1 MNLIMAHARDF
12 RILSV
17 SGIVLPAVLLCGID
31 TGFAQG
37 VTEIPF
43 FNAPPGTA
51 ALGGG
56 LRLGQD
62 VYRATDNDEQ
72 RRYDL
77 VPLYLYNGEWFF
89 ARGTMGG
96 LHFVNSGNFEL
107 NLVARYDF
115 RKLDPDRNAYY
126 AGIDERKQ
134 TVEGGL
140 ELRMKG
146 GWGQVDVSLLTDL
159 LDRHGGQTA
168 DVIYQYNFNRGRLA
182 FSPFVGWSW
191 QDDSVT
197 GYYYGVSSAEAAPD
211 RPEYTPGRSEWLYYG
226 LNTSYWISD
235 RIAFF
240 ANVGFG
246 GIDSVV
252 TDSPLTEEDAGS
264 AVFMGG
270 TYIFGNVRQPES
282 YISPERAS
290 EWSWRANYGYQAD
303 GNIFG
308 EIDQGD
314 FSTSQYGD
322 TRIAGLTLSK
332 LLTDGPRVD
341 FLGKLALFRHFEKEE
356 GNGRFNSYAA
366 YIMARGKGYGKW
378 SREEWFRWGF
388 GFGMSYAESVP
399 VVEQRK
405 QAAKGNNT
413 SHFLNYLEMQVDF
426 PLRRLFRKKPLESCY
441 AGLTIVHR
449 SGIFGTS
456 DILGDVAG
464 GADWLTAHIECTQ
477 W

>member
-1 MNLIMAHARDF
+1 MR
-12 RILSV
+12 R
-17 SGIVLPAVLLCGID
+17 IVLLLVLLYGVD
-31 TGFAQG
+31 EVLAQG

-43 FNAPPGTA
+43 FNAAPGTA

-62 VYRATDNDEQ
+62 LYRAADDDDQ
-72 RRYDL
+72 RQYDL
-77 VPLYLYNGEWFF
+77 VPLYLYNGKWLF

-96 LHFVNSGNFEL
+96 VHFVNRENFEL

-134 TVEGGL
+134 TVEGGI
-140 ELRMKG
+140 EFRARG
-146 GWGQVDVSLLTDL
+146 GWGQVDISLLTDL
-159 LDRHGGQTA
+159 LDRHGGQIG
-168 DVIYQYNFNRGRLA
+168 DLGYQYNFNRGRFT

-191 QDDSVT
+191 QDHSVT
-197 GYYYGVSSAEAAPD
+197 GYYYGVSAAEAAPD
-211 RPEYTPGRSEWLYYG
+211 RPEYTPGQAQWLYYG

-246 GIDSVV
+246 GVDTAV
-252 TDSPLTEEDAGS
+252 TDSPLVEEDTAS
-264 AVFMGG
+264 VVFIGG
-270 TYIFGNVRQPES
+270 TYVFGNTRHPEA
-282 YISPERAS
+282 YVTPERAS
-290 EWSWRANYGYQAD
+290 EWAWRVNYGYQAD

-314 FSTSQYGD
+314 FSESQYAD

-332 LLTDGPRVD
+332 LLSAGPRVD
-341 FLGKLALFRHFEKEE
+341 FVGNLALFRHFEADE

-378 SREEWFRWGF
+378 SKEEWFRWGF
-388 GFGMSYAESVP
+388 GFGMSYADHIP
-399 VVEQRK
+399 ITEQRK

-413 SHFLNYLEMQVDF
+413 SHFLNYLEMQLDF
-426 PLRRLFRKKPLESCY
+426 PLRRLFRQKALESCY

-464 GADWLTAHIECTQ
+464 GSDWLTAHVECTR